1 MSLKKSNDSN
11 DDDIKVILVGE
22 SGTGKTSLINCIQG
36 KQFFEGAQMSS
47 MICSFVKINMEI
59 LNNKYIINLW
69 DTIGQEKFRSLTK
82 IFLNDSK
89 IVIFVYDI
97 TKEKTFEELSFWF
110 DLIEKELG
118 PEPIKGIAA
127 NKQDLIEEQK
137 ISDNALEEYAK
148 QKNVDFSYTTA
159 TNIDGFKNLLEKLL
173 LKYLEKIGKLNKN
186 SKRIKGK
193 KLKKE
198 KDDKHKS
205 KSKKC

>member
-1 MSLKKSNDSN
+1 MSSKKSNDSN

-59 LNNKYIINLW
+59 LNNKYILNLW

-97 TKEKTFEELSFWF
+97 TKENTFKELSFWF
-110 DLIEKELG
+110 DLVEKELG
-118 PEPIKGIAA
+118 PDPIKGIAA
-127 NKQDLIEEQK
+127 NKQDLIEEQT
-137 ISDNALEEYAK
+137 ISDNTLEEYAK

-186 SKRIKGK
+186 SKRIIGK

>member
-1 MSLKKSNDSN
+1 MSSKKDNDSN

-22 SGTGKTSLINCIQG
+22 SGTGKTSLINCAQG
-36 KQFFEGAQMSS
+36 KHFFEGAQMSS

-59 LNNKYIINLW
+59 LNNKYILNLW

-97 TKEKTFEELSFWF
+97 TKEKTFKELSFWF
-110 DLIEKELG
+110 DLVEKELG
-118 PEPIKGIAA
+118 PDPIKGIAA

-137 ISDNALEEYAK
+137 ISDNTLEEYAK

-159 TNIDGFKNLLEKLL
+159 TNVDGFKSLLEKLL
-173 LKYLEKIGKLNKN
+173 IKYLEKSGKLNKN

>member
-1 MSLKKSNDSN
+1 MSSKKSNDSN

-59 LNNKYIINLW
+59 LNNKYILNLW

-110 DLIEKELG
+110 DLVEKELG
-118 PEPIKGIAA
+118 PDPIKGIAA
-127 NKQDLIEEQK
+127 NKQDLIEEQT
-137 ISDNALEEYAK
+137 ISDNTLEEYAK

>member
-1 MSLKKSNDSN
+1 MSSKKSNDSN

-59 LNNKYIINLW
+59 LNNKYILNLW

-97 TKEKTFEELSFWF
+97 TKENTFKELSFWF
-110 DLIEKELG
+110 DLVEKELG
-118 PEPIKGIAA
+118 PDPIKGIAA
-127 NKQDLIEEQK
+127 NKQDLIEEQT
-137 ISDNALEEYAK
+137 ISDNTLEEYAK

>member
-1 MSLKKSNDSN
+1 MSSKKSNDSN

-59 LNNKYIINLW
+59 LNNKYILNLW

-110 DLIEKELG
+110 DLVEKELG
-118 PEPIKGIAA
+118 PDPIKGIAA

-137 ISDNALEEYAK
+137 ISDNTLEEYAK

>member
-1 MSLKKSNDSN
+1 MSSKKDNDSN

-22 SGTGKTSLINCIQG
+22 SGTGKTSLINCAQG
-36 KQFFEGAQMSS
+36 KHFFEGAQMSS

-59 LNNKYIINLW
+59 LNNKYILNLW

-97 TKEKTFEELSFWF
+97 TKENTFKELSFWF
-110 DLIEKELG
+110 DLVEKELG
-118 PEPIKGIAA
+118 PDPIKGIAA

-137 ISDNALEEYAK
+137 ISDNTLEEYAK